1 MELVEAG
8 GQAEICELDV
18 AASVE
23 QDIVWLDVSVDVFV
37 LASVQHIKQRALTGE

>member
-23 QDIVWLDVSVDVFV
+23 QDIVWLDVSIDV

>member
-23 QDIVWLDVSVDVFV
+23 QDVVWLDVSMDV
-37 LASVQHIKQRALTGE
+37 LAIVQHMKQRALTCE